1 MRRPTFAA
9 FKQQALADAEVRA
22 AYEALA
28 PAFALK
34 KKLIALRQQAGLTQA
49 QLAELLHTKK
59 SNISRLESVHT
70 TISPRLSTLEQYAQA
85 VGYKLEFTFVPE

>member
-1 MRRPTFAA
+1 MSRPTFAA
-9 FKQQALADAEVRA
+9 FKQKALADSEVRA

-70 TISPRLSTLEQYAQA
+70 AISPRLSTLEHYAQA
-85 VGYKLEFTFVPE
+85 VGYKLEITFVPE